1 MSDKDIQSQL
11 DELKEKF
18 ESVESSIQHKSSPA
32 KLKAERKYYSTLTP
46 FSLRFNKNEDELW
59 EHLNKQSNKS
69 KYLKTLIA
77 KDMCYVNWAHF
88 SGCVPTKELKRQWDE
103 FKQVRY
109 NYKKYDRWDSISDLI
124 SFIDNNK
131 ITVRL
136 WTEIER
142 LFYFDD
148 EITDIACQALI
159 IGALPKDAWT
169 KEVLTSKIDDYFA
182 YVDINLNANWD
193 KFTLIELKSKFL
205 KKSFLVAEDS
215 KIDINID
222 FYRLDID
229 AIMKHFNIKDVD
241 IEELLKNKK
250 KEIRQINSFWD
261 NKLIQYDW

>member
-1 MSDKDIQSQL
+1 
-11 DELKEKF
+11 
-18 ESVESSIQHKSSPA
+18 
-32 KLKAERKYYSTLTP
+32 
-46 FSLRFNKNEDELW
+46 
-59 EHLNKQSNKS
+59 
-69 KYLKTLIA
+69 
-77 KDMCYVNWAHF
+77 MCYVNWSHF

-205 KKSFLVAEDS
+205 KKSFLVAKDS

-229 AIMKHFNIKDVD
+229 AIMKYFNIKDVD

-250 KEIRQINSFWD
+250 KEIRQKNSFWD